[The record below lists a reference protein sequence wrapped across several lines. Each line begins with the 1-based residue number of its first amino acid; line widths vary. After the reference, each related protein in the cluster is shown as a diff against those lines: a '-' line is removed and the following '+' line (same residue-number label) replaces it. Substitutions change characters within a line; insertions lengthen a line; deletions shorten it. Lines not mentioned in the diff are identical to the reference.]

1 MLNVYFSLASI
12 EYNLN
17 KMKLLQLLFL
27 GFFIFSLDVR
37 AQDIKI
43 EIKTELGS
51 IEAVLYQDKA
61 PITVS
66 NFLRYIDADK
76 YDSASFYR
84 TVRMDNQPNNEVR
97 IEVIQ
102 GGISFNRSV
111 TPFPA
116 IAHETTADTGILHEN
131 GVLSM
136 ARVGPGTARAEFFIC
151 IGEQPSLDFGG
162 NRNPDGQGFATFG
175 RVTKGMDVVRQIQQR
190 EDQNQYLKERIT
202 IYSIER
208 IQ

>member
-1 MLNVYFSLASI
+1 
-12 EYNLN
+12 
-17 KMKLLQLLFL
+17 MKLLQLLLL

-76 YDSASFYR
+76 YDSARFYR

-136 ARVGPGTARAEFFIC
+136 ARVGPGTARAEFL
-151 IGEQPSLDFGG
+151 SVLVS
-162 NRNPDGQGFATFG
+162 NPLSILVEIEIQMGKVL
-175 RVTKGMDVVRQIQQR
+175 RLLVR
-190 EDQNQYLKERIT
+190 
-202 IYSIER
+202 
-208 IQ
+208 